1 MNQELLI
8 RLFRS
13 IEGEDNDDIVQVANL
28 IIADEKHKGHSKLAD
43 KLQLILKQNIN
54 STSHFRGEL
63 RNILPKNVS
72 IPIDRRYNLP
82 LATYVPREN
91 LRFEMVL
98 QDVTEEK
105 IRSIEKEFAA
115 KERLANYGLKYK
127 QKILLYGEPG
137 CGKSMSAERIAYNLG
152 LPFLKV
158 RFDVI
163 ISSYLGDTANNLTKL
178 LEGVKDFPCV
188 LLLDEF
194 DMVGKTRSGSQDVG
208 EMHRI
213 VNMLLSLLEDYK
225 SKGLLIATTNL
236 ENSLDNALFRRF
248 DDIIEI
254 TKPNKLEIMRLLKLT
269 LSSMQISKNIDWS
282 LISEKLV
289 GYSAALV
296 VKIANDA
303 AKISVI
309 KGDKILD
316 YSHLDRS
323 IIENIHYTK

>member
-1 MNQELLI
+1 MNQELLF

-13 IEGEDNDDIVQVANL
+13 IEGEENDDIVQVANL

-43 KLQLILKQNIN
+43 KLQIILKQNIN

-98 QDVTEEK
+98 QDITEEK

-115 KERLANYGLKYK
+115 KERLANYGLRYK

-163 ISSYLGDTANNLTKL
+163 ISSY
-178 LEGVKDFPCV
+178 
-188 LLLDEF
+188 
-194 DMVGKTRSGSQDVG
+194 
-208 EMHRI
+208 
-213 VNMLLSLLEDYK
+213 
-225 SKGLLIATTNL
+225 
-236 ENSLDNALFRRF
+236 
-248 DDIIEI
+248 
-254 TKPNKLEIMRLLKLT
+254 
-269 LSSMQISKNIDWS
+269 
-282 LISEKLV
+282 
-289 GYSAALV
+289 
-296 VKIANDA
+296 
-303 AKISVI
+303 
-309 KGDKILD
+309 
-316 YSHLDRS
+316 
-323 IIENIHYTK
+323 